1 LSLTPK
7 NPHATADLW
16 EVIPFGGTG
25 GCVKVSLVSKDRK
38 LYKFCQEILPGLSGG
53 HSLLDRRDHYE
64 AQSFE
69 SDVFIWDFQPGME
82 IPVRIVG
89 NNLRKHIFVV
99 HSRDMIEFREKVP
112 FDAASLLLKP
122 VSPSALSAF
131 IGQAIPCD
139 LPDATDHVGLL
150 RADRDEMLHRL
161 IQSNLKLQEY
171 DHERTNFLSRAV
183 HDFRAPLTAITGYCG
198 LMLEEQLGTLS
209 EDQKEVLERM
219 QHSVKRLSR
228 MANAMFQL
236 SIGRQIEV
244 RPNLQKNDIRECI
257 DQALHEM
264 LPFTNEKNI
273 TVSVDVTVPPDE
285 LYFEMSQ
292 LEQVIINL
300 LDNASK
306 FTPKGGFIRIK
317 GYPFFWD
324 RRSNGSN
331 VWRDLD
337 RRLGNREE
345 PNVFRI
351 DIQDSGPGIPVPDL
365 NGIFEE
371 YTSYSGSQDRSGGGL
386 GLAICKLI
394 MTQHQGGI
402 WAGNLIPRGAVF
414 SFVVPLHGI
423 ETRVPVDS
431 SRLQAVSSRTGG
443 L

>member
-1 LSLTPK
+1 M
-7 NPHATADLW
+7 
-16 EVIPFGGTG
+16 
-25 GCVKVSLVSKDRK
+25 
-38 LYKFCQEILPGLSGG
+38 
-53 HSLLDRRDHYE
+53 LDRGDYDE
-64 AQSFE
+64 VQSSE

-82 IPVRIVG
+82 IPGEVVA
-89 NNLRKHIFVV
+89 NHLRKHIFVV
-99 HSRDMIEFREKVP
+99 HRRDMPAFREEVP
-112 FDAASLLLKP
+112 FDEASVLLKP
-122 VSPSALSAF
+122 VSCSALSAF
-131 IGQAIPCD
+131 IEQAIPHD
-139 LPDATDHVGLL
+139 LSPATDRVGLL

-257 DQALHEM
+257 DQALYEM
-264 LPFTNEKNI
+264 LPFTNEKSI
-273 TVSVDVTVPPDE
+273 TVSVDVTLPPDG

-324 RRSNGSN
+324 RRSHGSN
-331 VWRDLD
+331 VWREMD
-337 RRLGNREE
+337 RRLGDRQE

-351 DIQDSGPGIPVPDL
+351 DIQDSGPGIPVADL
-365 NGIFEE
+365 DGIFEE

-402 WAGNLIPRGAVF
+402 WAGNVAPRGAIF
-414 SFVVPLHGI
+414 SFVVPLHGVEGRI
-423 ETRVPVDS
+423 PADS
-431 SRLQAVSSRTGG
+431 TRLQAVSSHTGA